1 MANQKPNELYAMRK
15 YQQILGLKTDPFQL
29 ATKPKSFFG
38 GAGRQEILD
47 ALVRH
52 VHYGEGASVVT
63 GPLGSG
69 KTVLVQQFLKSFA
82 EEALAISVHASLFM
96 NQAQFLEALLEQL
109 PVGASSPE
117 PTVILEDLVRFAG
130 QQEKQARTL
139 VLVIDDAHEL
149 ASEVFELIAALMQ
162 RLPPSALHICLLGE
176 HHLVGMLENTI
187 NANLLG
193 KVEQF
198 KLKPF
203 SAEDTCEYVQHRLVG
218 VGYQGTLP
226 VATGRLG
233 AICND
238 ANGVP
243 GAMTSAIADLLENEL
258 QEDLQTIPVRSALQF
273 SSRYWQAAGGL
284 FVVALLIWLTG
295 PETGQ
300 ETAGRQSLDQVAN
313 ASPQQRQRI
322 AVGVSPSGTAQ
333 TSNAESASAAN
344 AATEPAGLSELPTRL
359 LGSQADQQAATE
371 IALNVSEH
379 LLTKTIEEAEIGLS
393 ASNSGVNSTH
403 AIQVEP
409 ETTAISSV
417 RSESLPDQAN
427 AGIGLDAGDYTIQ
440 LMGSRSEE
448 SVIKFLAGAE
458 LPYKSGYF
466 ETRYQG
472 EPWFVVVSGVFGSRA
487 QANEGIA
494 KLPAGVQELQPWV
507 RAAADIKSSVR
518 TLQALN

>member
-1 MANQKPNELYAMRK
+1 MRK

-69 KTVLVQQFLKSFA
+69 KTVLAHQFLKSFA

-117 PTVILEDLVRFAG
+117 PAAILEDLVRFAG
-130 QQEKQARTL
+130 QQETEAKTL
-139 VLVIDDAHEL
+139 VLAIDDAHEL

-176 HHLVGMLENTI
+176 HHLAGMLENTI
-187 NANLLG
+187 NANILG
-193 KVEQF
+193 KIEQF
-198 KLKPF
+198 RLKPF

-218 VGYQGTLP
+218 VGYRGTLP

-233 AICND
+233 AICNE

-258 QEDLQTIPVRSALQF
+258 LEDLQAIPVSSALQF
-273 SSRYWQAAGGL
+273 SSRYWQAAGAL
-284 FVVALLIWLTG
+284 FVVALLLWVTG
-295 PETGQ
+295 PETGLDTIA
-300 ETAGRQSLDQVAN
+300 EQSLEQVVNSSA
-313 ASPQQRQRI
+313 PQRQQI
-322 AVGVSPSGTAQ
+322 AVGVSPSGV
-333 TSNAESASAAN
+333 N
-344 AATEPAGLSELPTRL
+344 
-359 LGSQADQQAATE
+359 QAAT
-371 IALNVSEH
+371 S
-379 LLTKTIEEAEIGLS
+379 TIIPA
-393 ASNSGVNSTH
+393 ASVAN
-403 AIQVEP
+403 A
-409 ETTAISSV
+409 ETTANVPQPPPTQRDQQPLPQDETTLSERSLTEGFEATEVGQPASNLRAITSQAAQLDPAIDAISSAG
-417 RSESLPDQAN
+417 SETLQDQTTM
-427 AGIGLDAGDYTIQ
+427 GIGLAAGDYTIQ
-440 LMGSRSEE
+440 LMGSRSQE
-448 SVIKFLAGAE
+448 SVIKFLASAD
-458 LPYKSGYF
+458 LPFASGYF

-472 EPWFVVVSGVFGSRA
+472 EPWFVVVSGAFTSR
-487 QANEGIA
+487 QHANEGINR
-494 KLPAGVQELQPWV
+494 LPASVRELQPWV
-507 RAAADIKSSVR
+507 RAASEIKSSVR

>member
-1 MANQKPNELYAMRK
+1 MRK

-29 ATKPKSFFG
+29 AVKPKSFFG
-38 GAGRQEILD
+38 GAGRQQILD

-69 KTVLVQQFLKSFA
+69 KTVLVHQFLKSFA

-117 PTVILEDLVRFAG
+117 PAAILEDLVRFAG
-130 QQEKQARTL
+130 QQETEAKTL
-139 VLVIDDAHEL
+139 VLAIDDAHEL

-187 NANLLG
+187 NANILG
-193 KVEQF
+193 KIEQF
-198 KLKPF
+198 RLKPF

-218 VGYQGTLP
+218 VGYRGTLP

-233 AICND
+233 AICNE

-258 QEDLQTIPVRSALQF
+258 QEDLQAIPVSSALQF
-273 SSRYWQAAGGL
+273 SSRYWQAAGAL
-284 FVVALLIWLTG
+284 FVVALLLWVSG
-295 PETGQ
+295 PETGLDTIA
-300 ETAGRQSLDQVAN
+300 EQSLEQVAN
-313 ASPQQRQRI
+313 TSSPPRQQI
-322 AVGVSPSGTAQ
+322 AVGVSPSGANQ
-333 TSNAESASAAN
+333 VATSTLIPAASVANAETAADVPQPQPLR
-344 AATEPAGLSELPTRL
+344 TQRDQQPQPQSEPALSERSLTEGFEAAEIGQPVSNLRVIN
-359 LGSQADQQAATE
+359 SQADQVDPAIDAVGSAGSETLQA
-371 IALNVSEH
+371 
-379 LLTKTIEEAEIGLS
+379 
-393 ASNSGVNSTH
+393 
-403 AIQVEP
+403 Q
-409 ETTAISSV
+409 TTM
-417 RSESLPDQAN
+417 
-427 AGIGLDAGDYTIQ
+427 GIGLAAGDYTIQ

-448 SVIKFLAGAE
+448 SVIKFLASAD
-458 LPYKSGYF
+458 LPFESGYF

-472 EPWFVVVSGVFGSRA
+472 EPWFVVVSGAFTSRQ
-487 QANEGIA
+487 QADEGVIR
-494 KLPAGVQELQPWV
+494 LPASVRELQPWI
-507 RAAADIKSSVR
+507 RAASEIKSSVR